1 MEIALGFIIAV
12 FIAITGVGA
21 GSMTT
26 PLLIL
31 LLGMPTKQAVGTALI
46 FGAAVKILTTPLYIA
61 RKQVNWRAFG
71 FLMAT
76 GLPGVLIGTLL
87 LQGFKS
93 DLLTAFVGFTIVSI
107 ATINL
112 LRFSNVTRH
121 DRTPWLAAVGL
132 PIGIEVGFSSAGAGA
147 LGALCLMNMTML
159 APAAVVGTDLS
170 FGLVLS
176 LVGGGIHAALG
187 DLNTPVLIKLLIGG
201 AAGALAGGLL
211 ASRLPSKKLRFVL
224 CVALVILGANLGWKG
239 WSDYRKDA
247 ASESHWKRSRSNFQ
261 HHRREQAPADAYLKL
276 MPPRPDLL
284 GQPEIHLESLRLR
297 IGAEKLPIAH
307 REGLPPTPR
316 FHAAARLLPE
326 SSSRGASRCACRPP
340 GSSRR

>member
-31 LLGMPTKQAVGTALI
+31 LIGMPTKQAVGTALI

-87 LQGFKS
+87 LQGVKS
-93 DLLTAFVGFTIVSI
+93 DLLTAFVGLTIVGI

-147 LGALCLMNMTML
+147 LGALCLMNMTL
-159 APAAVVGTDLS
+159 LSPAAVVGTDLS
-170 FGLVLS
+170 FGLVIS

-187 DLNTPVLIKLLIGG
+187 DLNVPVLVKLLIGG
-201 AAGALAGGLL
+201 AAGALAGGML

-224 CVALVILGANLGWKG
+224 CVALVVLGGNLGWKG
-239 WSDYRKDA
+239 WTDYRKA
-247 ASESHWKRSRSNFQ
+247 
-261 HHRREQAPADAYLKL
+261 L
-276 MPPRPDLL
+276 
-284 GQPEIHLESLRLR
+284 
-297 IGAEKLPIAH
+297 AH
-307 REGLPPTPR
+307 TT
-316 FHAAARLLPE
+316 AVTK
-326 SSSRGASRCACRPP
+326 
-340 GSSRR
+340 